1 MVGDRRPTGPT
12 GDRSAAFAPG
22 DGRACH
28 DAPVAVTDDATKTP
42 DPAPAPADP
51 EQDTEAEAT
60 DATDPAAPARVESEP
75 LTPEPARG
83 AAAWAGPLAV
93 ALLAA
98 ATYVTYSVLQ
108 WRRFESPSWDLG
120 IFTQLARRYAHLEAP
135 VVTIKGDGFN
145 LLGDHFHPLLVLLG
159 APYRV
164 APSALTLLVVQGLLF
179 AFSVWVVAREA
190 GRVLGAL
197 QGTFVGAAYAVS
209 FGLVG
214 AVAAQFH
221 EIAFAVPLLAL
232 SLVAFLRERWW
243 AAALWAAPL
252 VLVKE
257 DLGLTVAALGAV
269 MWWRTRRRP
278 DVREPLLGAWLALWG
293 LTWVVLSTTVL
304 LPALNTQDQYDYG
317 SRIDFA
323 AIVTHPWTAV
333 TMLVDDGSK
342 VVTLLMLVA
351 ITGFVGLRSPVLL
364 IAVPTIMWR
373 FYADID
379 YYYGH
384 TWHYSAVLMPVAFAA
399 LLDGVLLARRSP
411 RPWLR
416 RYSLAAAPVAVAIA
430 AMLVPQLDVAR
441 LGRPDDL
448 WAPSSRGV
456 EARALLDQI
465 PEGSVVETDIGL
477 MSYLV
482 DDNDVFYVGNPDNPA
497 PDFLVIDQ
505 HGGGWNPAP
514 SDIAQYAADR
524 HPGTTWQLVYDAGGY
539 QLAKRTG

>member
-1 MVGDRRPTGPT
+1 M
-12 GDRSAAFAPG
+12 
-22 DGRACH
+22 
-28 DAPVAVTDDATKTP
+28 TDDATKTP
-42 DPAPAPADP
+42 DPAPAAEPEAELADSEP
-51 EQDTEAEAT
+51 VDTEPVDSEPV
-60 DATDPAAPARVESEP
+60 DSEP

-83 AAAWAGPLAV
+83 VAAWAGPLVV

-120 IFTQLARRYAHLEAP
+120 IFTQLARRYAHLESP

-159 APYRV
+159 IPYRIAPY
-164 APSALTLLVVQGLLF
+164 ALTLLVVQGLLF
-179 AFSVWVVAREA
+179 AFSVYVVAREA

-232 SLVAFLRERWW
+232 ALVASLRERWF

-269 MWWRTRRRP
+269 MWWRMRGRD

-293 LTWVVLSTTVL
+293 FAWAVLSTTVL
-304 LPALNTQDQYDYG
+304 LPALNTKDQYDYG
-317 SRIDFA
+317 SRIDFVEIA
-323 AIVTHPWTAV
+323 THPWTAL
-333 TMLVDDGSK
+333 TLLVDDGSK

-399 LLDGVLLARRSP
+399 LLDGVLLSRRSP

-416 RYSLAAAPVAVAIA
+416 RYSLAAAPVAVAVA

-448 WAPSSRGV
+448 WAESDRAVAARG
-456 EARALLDQI
+456 LLDTI
-465 PEGSVVETDIGL
+465 PEGSTVETDIGL

-482 DDNDVFYVGNPDNPA
+482 DRNDVFYVGNPDNPE
-497 PDFLVIDQ
+497 PDYLVIDQ
-505 HGGGWNPAP
+505 YGGGWNPAP

-539 QLAKRTG
+539 QLAHRTG

>member
-1 MVGDRRPTGPT
+1 M
-12 GDRSAAFAPG
+12 
-22 DGRACH
+22 
-28 DAPVAVTDDATKTP
+28 TDDATKTP
-42 DPAPAPADP
+42 DPAPASAEPDQGAEVEP
-51 EQDTEAEAT
+51 TEAPAPESGTSEDEAPGSST
-60 DATDPAAPARVESEP
+60 VAVPVPVASEP
-75 LTPEPARG
+75 LAPEPARG
-83 AAAWAGPLAV
+83 VAAWAGPLVV

-98 ATYVTYSVLQ
+98 ATYVLYSVLQ

-159 APYRV
+159 VPYRI

-179 AFSVWVVAREA
+179 AFSVYVVGREA
-190 GRVLGAL
+190 VRVLGAL
-197 QGTFVGAAYAVS
+197 QGASVAAAYAVS

-269 MWWRTRRRP
+269 MWWRTRRRT

-293 LTWVVLSTTVL
+293 LAWVVLSTTVL
-304 LPALNTQDQYDYG
+304 LPALNTKDQYDYG

-333 TMLVDDGSK
+333 TLLVDDGSK
-342 VVTLLMLVA
+342 IVTLLMLVA
-351 ITGFVGLRSPVLL
+351 VTGFVGLRSPVLL

-384 TWHYSAVLMPVAFAA
+384 TWHYSAVLMPIAFAA

-411 RPWLR
+411 RGWLR
-416 RYSLAAAPVAVAIA
+416 RYSLAAAPVAVVVA

-448 WAPSSRGV
+448 WAPSSRAV
-456 EARALLDQI
+456 EAHGLLDLI

-482 DDNDVFYVGNPDNPA
+482 DHNDVFYVGNADNPA

-505 HGGGWNPAP
+505 QGGGWNPAP

-524 HPGTTWQLVYDAGGY
+524 HPGTTWQLVYDAAGY